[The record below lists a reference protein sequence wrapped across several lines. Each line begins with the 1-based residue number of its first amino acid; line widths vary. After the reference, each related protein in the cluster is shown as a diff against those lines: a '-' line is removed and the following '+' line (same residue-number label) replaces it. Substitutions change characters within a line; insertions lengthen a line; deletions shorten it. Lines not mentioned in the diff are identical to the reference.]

1 MYINCRD
8 ISKLPGMENLKLV
21 AGENGLDRS
30 VRWVH
35 IVDVPEVSE
44 WVNGGELIFITGV
57 GLKNGNKQLVDLL
70 VEINNK
76 NLSGL
81 VINIG
86 PYIKSIPNE
95 LIDLAN
101 ELKFPIFEIPFE
113 VKLIN
118 LTQIISKAIFTKQMQ
133 NESLNSLMKD
143 IIYEEYN
150 EEMLNRAIFHGYNT
164 KKAYITAII
173 DIDDFSKYIKRNKLT
188 NESEILEC
196 KRILKQI
203 ISNTMDMHKKS
214 ALTMN
219 QSDSF
224 TCIIPLDH
232 KDLIIDTKAKN
243 DKEREVTFILEEI
256 KDKISNSLP
265 GMTVSIGIGG
275 VCNEL
280 KKLKESVEQADK
292 ALKIL
297 NMCNRR
303 DSIKTYKSLGIYRLF
318 FQVENKKELTSLY
331 EEYLAPLVNYDANN
345 SSELVKTLEI
355 LLLENQ
361 NVSKTADILF
371 IHRNTLKYR
380 ITKIEEILDIDL
392 KDANTCFNIL
402 LCIKIKRFINL
413 QV

>member
-8 ISKLPGMENLKLV
+8 ILKLPGMENLKLI

-57 GLKNGNKQLVDLL
+57 GLKNSNKQLLDLL
-70 VEINNK
+70 IEINNK

-101 ELKFPIFEIPFE
+101 ELKFPVFEIPFE

-143 IIYEEYN
+143 IIYEDYN

-164 KKAYITAII
+164 KKSYIATII
-173 DIDDFSKYIKRNKLT
+173 DIDDFSKYIKRKKLI
-188 NESEILEC
+188 NEEEILEC
-196 KRILKQI
+196 KRTIKLI
-203 ISNTMDMHKKS
+203 ISNVMEKYKKS
-214 ALTMN
+214 TLTMN

-232 KDLIIDTKAKN
+232 KKLLVDNKDKN
-243 DKEREVTFILEEI
+243 EKIREVAVLLEDI
-256 KDKISNSLP
+256 KSNISKSLP
-265 GMTVSIGIGG
+265 GLTVSIGIGG

-297 NMCNRR
+297 KMCNKK
-303 DSIKTYKSLGIYRLF
+303 DSIRSYKNLGIYRLF

-331 EEYLAPLVNYDANN
+331 EEYLAPLVNYDTNN
-345 SSELVKTLEI
+345 SSDLVKTLEI

-361 NVSKTADILF
+361 NVSKTADMLF